1 MRGHLIVSLCLL
13 GCFSL
18 CSHAATIAVDTS
30 GVRPGP
36 IAVVASPQS
45 LDVSWRDSS
54 EHQWRASFSLDA
66 AKPLITAIAV
76 DGKDIVTLARPVYR
90 CTTGKRSGGW
100 DAFFDFPPENP
111 AGTRRFMQE
120 FHPTTVTARTAGDRV
135 EVTLQRDEGRDL

>member
-18 CSHAATIAVDTS
+18 RSHAATIAVDTS

-36 IAVVASPQS
+36 VAVVASPQS

-54 EHQWRASFSLDA
+54 EHQWRGAFFLDA
-66 AKPLITAIAV
+66 AEALFSAV
-76 DGKDIVTLARPVYR
+76 SGAGKKIGEFDRPFFR

-135 EVTLQRDEGRDL
+135 EGPFIGSK